1 MPEYSMSTQSN
12 LGLIAE
18 PDWHRLLSTD
28 TGAQGGS
35 MKALV
40 LEKAGHIALRDI
52 QIEEHLGA
60 GDVRIKVHTAG
71 RSDSVSGAD
80 SSRRRHAIRPGY

>member
-1 MPEYSMSTQSN
+1 MPEYSMSTQWN

-40 LEKAGHIALRDI
+40 REKTGHIALRDI
-52 QIEEHLGA
+52 QIGEHLGA

-71 RSDSVSGAD
+71 RWDSVSGAE
-80 SSRRRHAIRPGY
+80 SGTRRHTIRIGY

>member
-1 MPEYSMSTQSN
+1 
-12 LGLIAE
+12 
-18 PDWHRLLSTD
+18 
-28 TGAQGGS
+28 

-60 GDVRIKVHTAG
+60 GDVRIKVHTVG
-71 RSDSVSGAD
+71 RWDSVSGAE
-80 SSRRRHAIRPGY
+80 SGTRRHTIRIGY